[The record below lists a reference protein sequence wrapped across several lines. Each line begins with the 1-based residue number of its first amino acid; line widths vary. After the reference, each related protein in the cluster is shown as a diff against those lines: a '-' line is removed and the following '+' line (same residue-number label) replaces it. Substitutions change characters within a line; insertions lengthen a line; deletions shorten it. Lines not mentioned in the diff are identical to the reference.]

1 MSDGPGGF
9 FLPFPIQPDPDTLER
24 IRAAQDHEQMIV
36 EDYHHGTARL
46 FESLSEEQLVAQKT
60 MLHVIAAN
68 CEDRDRA
75 IPAYYEGIITGILA
89 VKHNVCI
96 GCHRN
101 HDKVMADQMD
111 REAEEAAS
119 PPPMDG
125 GNPHAP
131 APLKAD
137 LKIGEVGFLSD
148 VQLAN
153 MEEYNLDDLRSS
165 DDNRLMGFVCLG
177 CGLHYTSIE
186 DRMLRPADKGGCS
199 GCVQKEQWG

>member
-1 MSDGPGGF
+1 MSDDGPENF
-9 FLPFPIQPDPDTLER
+9 IFPFPFRPDPETLER
-24 IRAAQDHEQMIV
+24 MRAAQDHQQMIV
-36 EDYHHGTARL
+36 EDYHHGTSRL
-46 FESLSEEQLVAQKT
+46 IEGLSEEQLTYFKT
-60 MLHVIAAN
+60 LLHVIAAN
-68 CEDRDRA
+68 CDGEGRA
-75 IPAYYEGIITGILA
+75 IPAYYEGIVDGVLS
-89 VKHNVCI
+89 VKYNICM
-96 GCHRN
+96 GCHKN
-101 HDKVMADQMD
+101 HDQVMKEQME
-111 REAEEAAS
+111 REAN

-125 GNPHAP
+125 GDPHAP